1 MNRWI
6 CVSTDDVQS
15 GTWVPLHCRYT
26 WHLTYQSLCWS
37 DKKKLAMKG
46 VPVRWPPTSD
56 TKHEHFSF
64 RPQPI
69 QRVGCPSLLLGM
81 KVGYIASHLKE
92 KAYRAFK
99 SPYSSFSEHGQGHH
113 FSEDGRGGFIW
124 QARKQIPRVNEFSW
138 NLAWCQASSLTPS
151 RLSSKLFSQPSYW
164 LRAREVHVVYS
175 DRKITVHGYHAR

>member
-1 MNRWI
+1 MMYNRELESHYI
-6 CVSTDDVQS
+6 ADIL
-15 GTWVPLHCRYT
+15 GILHIKVYAG
-26 WHLTYQSLCWS
+26 LI
-37 DKKKLAMKG
+37 KKKLAMKG

-99 SPYSSFSEHGQGHH
+99 SPYSSFSEQGQGHH
-113 FSEDGRGGFIW
+113 FSEDGRGGFI
-124 QARKQIPRVNEFSW
+124 
-138 NLAWCQASSLTPS
+138 
-151 RLSSKLFSQPSYW
+151 
-164 LRAREVHVVYS
+164 
-175 DRKITVHGYHAR
+175 